1 MEYFLPIAEVFVS
14 LPLIFILSLVV
25 GILSGLFG
33 VGGGFLMTPFLIFL
47 GIPPAYAV
55 ANEAN
60 NILATSVSG
69 STTHYLKNTLDYKMG
84 LMIVIGGAVGTSL
97 GIFTF
102 SYFKGIGKIDTVI
115 SLAYMYILAIIG
127 TLMLVE
133 SLREID
139 QAKRNVLLKKKA
151 HVHYWIHGLP
161 LRMRFPKSKLYE
173 SIFTPIII
181 GLIVGFIA
189 AIMGIG
195 GAFILVPAMIYIIK
209 MPTKLVPGTSLFVT
223 IFVSVIVTFLHSFN
237 YGSID
242 LLLVLMLVIGSIVGV
257 QLGQK
262 LGERIDSSGLRALLA
277 ILLLIVGI
285 AIAYDSFFAVH
296 DTKEILNNGTKN
308 LAPFSNFIKNEYARD
323 LKDEYGCDD
332 LWDYLELNYESTI
345 IGSPMSHAWEEVKEC
360 IRRADQLG
368 DPHVTALTKLLALIE
383 LFGRKHGI
391 TASKKLL
398 SAAVNSKLKH
408 SLQVLEE
415 KSIVI
420 FRKSQD
426 EYRLFEGS
434 DIDINSEVE
443 VQKAQINY
451 DWDIILKEIPTPIP
465 IVPKRHYLETGAL
478 RWFERRIVSVSYF
491 ENNPSMKLMDN
502 ITGLFF

>member
-1 MEYFLPIAEVFVS
+1 MEVFLPIAQVFVN
-14 LPLIFILSLVV
+14 PIEILLLSAIV
-25 GILSGLFG
+25 GVLSGLFG

-84 LMIVIGGAVGTSL
+84 FMIVIGGGIGTTL
-97 GIFTF
+97 GIYTFT
-102 SYFKGIGKIDTVI
+102 YFKGIGKIDTVI

-133 SLREID
+133 SLGEID
-139 QAKRNVLLKKKA
+139 KTKKNIVVKKKL

-209 MPTKLVPGTSLFVT
+209 MPTRLVPGTSLFVT

-242 LLLVLMLVIGSIVGV
+242 LLLVLMLVIGSIIGV

-262 LGERIDSSGLRALLA
+262 LGEQIDSSGLKALLA

-285 AIAYDSFFAVH
+285 AIAYDTFFANEIKSEIIKTTNS
-296 DTKEILNNGTKN
+296 DLNFFSQFILDFSKEMPFFYGLFSIMFAVILG
-308 LAPFSNFIKNEYARD
+308 
-323 LKDEYGCDD
+323 
-332 LWDYLELNYESTI
+332 
-345 IGSPMSHAWEEVKEC
+345 IGAAF
-360 IRRADQLG
+360 IRRFLSN
-368 DPHVTALTKLLALIE
+368 L
-383 LFGRKHGI
+383 RK
-391 TASKKLL
+391 KYF
-398 SAAVNSKLKH
+398 LK
-408 SLQVLEE
+408 
-415 KSIVI
+415 
-420 FRKSQD
+420 
-426 EYRLFEGS
+426 
-434 DIDINSEVE
+434 
-443 VQKAQINY
+443 
-451 DWDIILKEIPTPIP
+451 
-465 IVPKRHYLETGAL
+465 
-478 RWFERRIVSVSYF
+478 SV
-491 ENNPSMKLMDN
+491 K
-502 ITGLFF
+502 

>member
-1 MEYFLPIAEVFVS
+1 MEVFLPIAQVS
-14 LPLIFILSLVV
+14 INAVEILFLSAIV

-47 GIPPAYAV
+47 GVPPAYAV

-84 LMIVIGGAVGTSL
+84 FMIVIGGAIGTLL
-97 GIFTF
+97 GIYTF

-133 SLREID
+133 SLGEID
-139 QAKRNVLLKKKA
+139 NSRKNALIKKKL

-181 GLIVGFIA
+181 GLMVGFIA

-223 IFVSVIVTFLHSFN
+223 IFVSVIVTFLHAFN

-242 LLLVLMLVIGSIVGV
+242 LVLVLLLVVGSIIGV
-257 QLGQK
+257 QSGQK
-262 LGERIDSSGLRALLA
+262 LGEKINSSGLKALLA
-277 ILLLIVGI
+277 ILLLAVGI
-285 AIAYDSFFAVH
+285 AIAYDTFFVEHIEKEVIQVNNDDLNALSMLVQKFSKEMPVIYSLFSIFFAIALGVGAAF
-296 DTKEILNNGTKN
+296 IRRF
-308 LAPFSNFIKNEYARD
+308 FSD
-323 LKDEYGCDD
+323 LK
-332 LWDYLELNYESTI
+332 
-345 IGSPMSHAWEEVKEC
+345 K
-360 IRRADQLG
+360 
-368 DPHVTALTKLLALIE
+368 
-383 LFGRKHGI
+383 KHFSK
-391 TASKKLL
+391 AS
-398 SAAVNSKLKH
+398 
-408 SLQVLEE
+408 
-415 KSIVI
+415 
-420 FRKSQD
+420 
-426 EYRLFEGS
+426 
-434 DIDINSEVE
+434 
-443 VQKAQINY
+443 
-451 DWDIILKEIPTPIP
+451 
-465 IVPKRHYLETGAL
+465 
-478 RWFERRIVSVSYF
+478 
-491 ENNPSMKLMDN
+491 
-502 ITGLFF
+502 

>member
-1 MEYFLPIAEVFVS
+1 MEVFLPIAQVS
-14 LPLIFILSLVV
+14 INAFEILFLSAIV

-47 GIPPAYAV
+47 GVPPAYAV

-84 LMIVIGGAVGTSL
+84 FMIVIGGAIGTLL
-97 GIFTF
+97 GIYTF

-133 SLREID
+133 SLGEID
-139 QAKRNVLLKKKA
+139 NSRKNALIKKKL

-181 GLIVGFIA
+181 GLMVGFIA

-223 IFVSVIVTFLHSFN
+223 IFVSVIVTFLHAFN

-242 LLLVLMLVIGSIVGV
+242 LVLVLLLVVGSIIGV
-257 QLGQK
+257 QSGQK
-262 LGERIDSSGLRALLA
+262 LGEKINSSGLKALLA
-277 ILLLIVGI
+277 ILLLAVGI
-285 AIAYDSFFAVH
+285 AIAYDTFFVEHVEKEIMQVNNDDLNALSMLVQKFSKEMPVIYSLFSIFFAIALGVGAAF
-296 DTKEILNNGTKN
+296 IRRF
-308 LAPFSNFIKNEYARD
+308 FSD
-323 LKDEYGCDD
+323 LK
-332 LWDYLELNYESTI
+332 
-345 IGSPMSHAWEEVKEC
+345 K
-360 IRRADQLG
+360 
-368 DPHVTALTKLLALIE
+368 
-383 LFGRKHGI
+383 KHFSK
-391 TASKKLL
+391 AS
-398 SAAVNSKLKH
+398 
-408 SLQVLEE
+408 
-415 KSIVI
+415 
-420 FRKSQD
+420 
-426 EYRLFEGS
+426 
-434 DIDINSEVE
+434 
-443 VQKAQINY
+443 
-451 DWDIILKEIPTPIP
+451 
-465 IVPKRHYLETGAL
+465 
-478 RWFERRIVSVSYF
+478 
-491 ENNPSMKLMDN
+491 
-502 ITGLFF
+502 

>member
-1 MEYFLPIAEVFVS
+1 MEVFLPIAQVFVN
-14 LPLIFILSLVV
+14 PIEILLLSAIV
-25 GILSGLFG
+25 GVLSGLFG

-69 STTHYLKNTLDYKMG
+69 STTYYLKNILDYKMG
-84 LMIVIGGAVGTSL
+84 FMIVIGGAIGTTL
-97 GIFTF
+97 GIYTFT
-102 SYFKGIGKIDTVI
+102 YFKGIGKIDTVI

-139 QAKRNVLLKKKA
+139 QAKRNVLAKKKA

-277 ILLLIVGI
+277 VLLLIVGI
-285 AIAYDSFFAVH
+285 AIAYDTFFADEV
-296 DTKEILNNGTKN
+296 INGTTMSVKSDLNFFSRFIIDFSKEMPFFYGLFSIMFAIVLGVAAAFLRRFISN
-308 LAPFSNFIKNEYARD
+308 LKGKIFIK
-323 LKDEYGCDD
+323 
-332 LWDYLELNYESTI
+332 S
-345 IGSPMSHAWEEVKEC
+345 
-360 IRRADQLG
+360 
-368 DPHVTALTKLLALIE
+368 
-383 LFGRKHGI
+383 
-391 TASKKLL
+391 
-398 SAAVNSKLKH
+398 
-408 SLQVLEE
+408 
-415 KSIVI
+415 
-420 FRKSQD
+420 
-426 EYRLFEGS
+426 
-434 DIDINSEVE
+434 
-443 VQKAQINY
+443 
-451 DWDIILKEIPTPIP
+451 
-465 IVPKRHYLETGAL
+465 
-478 RWFERRIVSVSYF
+478 
-491 ENNPSMKLMDN
+491 
-502 ITGLFF
+502 

>member
-1 MEYFLPIAEVFVS
+1 MEVFLPIAQVS
-14 LPLIFILSLVV
+14 INAVEILFLSAIV

-47 GIPPAYAV
+47 GVPPAYAV

-84 LMIVIGGAVGTSL
+84 FMIVIGGAIGTLL
-97 GIFTF
+97 GIYTF

-133 SLREID
+133 SLGEID
-139 QAKRNVLLKKKA
+139 NSRKNALIKKKL

-181 GLIVGFIA
+181 GLMVGFIA

-223 IFVSVIVTFLHSFN
+223 IFVSVIVTFLHAFN

-242 LLLVLMLVIGSIVGV
+242 LVLVLLLVVGSIIGV
-257 QLGQK
+257 QSGQK
-262 LGERIDSSGLRALLA
+262 LGEKINSSGLKALLA
-277 ILLLIVGI
+277 ILLLAVGI
-285 AIAYDSFFAVH
+285 AIAYDTFFVEHVEKEIMQVNNDDLNALSMLVQKFSKEMPVIYSLFSIFFAIALGVSAAF
-296 DTKEILNNGTKN
+296 IRRF
-308 LAPFSNFIKNEYARD
+308 FSD
-323 LKDEYGCDD
+323 LK
-332 LWDYLELNYESTI
+332 
-345 IGSPMSHAWEEVKEC
+345 K
-360 IRRADQLG
+360 
-368 DPHVTALTKLLALIE
+368 
-383 LFGRKHGI
+383 KHF
-391 TASKKLL
+391 SK
-398 SAAVNSKLKH
+398 SA
-408 SLQVLEE
+408 
-415 KSIVI
+415 
-420 FRKSQD
+420 
-426 EYRLFEGS
+426 
-434 DIDINSEVE
+434 
-443 VQKAQINY
+443 
-451 DWDIILKEIPTPIP
+451 
-465 IVPKRHYLETGAL
+465 
-478 RWFERRIVSVSYF
+478 
-491 ENNPSMKLMDN
+491 
-502 ITGLFF
+502 

>member
-1 MEYFLPIAEVFVS
+1 MEVYLPIAGVS
-14 LPLIFILSLVV
+14 VDIFLILFLSLVV
-25 GILSGLFG
+25 GVLSGLFG
-33 VGGGFLMTPFLIFL
+33 VGGGFLMTPFLIFM
-47 GIPPAYAV
+47 GVPPAYAV
-55 ANEAN
+55 PNEVN

-84 LMIVIGGAVGTSL
+84 LMIVIGGIIGTSL
-97 GIFTF
+97 GIYTFT
-102 SYFKGIGKIDTVI
+102 YFKGIGKIDTVI

-133 SLREID
+133 SLGEID
-139 QAKRNVLLKKKA
+139 KAKRNIVVKKKL

-242 LLLVLMLVIGSIVGV
+242 LLLVLMLVIGSIIGV
-257 QLGQK
+257 QIGQK

-285 AIAYDSFFAVH
+285 AIAYDTFFA
-296 DTKEILNNGTKN
+296 DQIKNGTTTTISSDLNFFSTFIIDFSKEM
-308 LAPFSNFIKNEYARD
+308 PFF
-323 LKDEYGCDD
+323 YG
-332 LWDYLELNYESTI
+332 LFTI
-345 IGSPMSHAWEEVKEC
+345 MFAIILGVGAAF
-360 IRRADQLG
+360 IRRFISNL
-368 DPHVTALTKLLALIE
+368 KNKILL
-383 LFGRKHGI
+383 
-391 TASKKLL
+391 
-398 SAAVNSKLKH
+398 
-408 SLQVLEE
+408 
-415 KSIVI
+415 KS
-420 FRKSQD
+420 
-426 EYRLFEGS
+426 
-434 DIDINSEVE
+434 
-443 VQKAQINY
+443 
-451 DWDIILKEIPTPIP
+451 
-465 IVPKRHYLETGAL
+465 
-478 RWFERRIVSVSYF
+478 
-491 ENNPSMKLMDN
+491 
-502 ITGLFF
+502 

>member
-1 MEYFLPIAEVFVS
+1 MEIFLPIAQVFVN
-14 LPLIFILSLVV
+14 PIEILLLSAIV

-84 LMIVIGGAVGTSL
+84 FIIVIGGAIGTSL
-97 GIFTF
+97 GIYIFT
-102 SYFKGIGKIDTVI
+102 YFKGIGKIDTVI

-139 QAKRNVLLKKKA
+139 RVKRNIIIKKKL

-173 SIFTPIII
+173 SIFTPILI

-242 LLLVLMLVIGSIVGV
+242 LLLVLMLVIGSIIGV
-257 QLGQK
+257 QVGQK
-262 LGERIDSSGLRALLA
+262 LGEKIDSSGLRALMAVL
-277 ILLLIVGI
+277 ILIVGI
-285 AIAYDSFFAVH
+285 AIAYDTFFSENIQSNIVKATNS
-296 DTKEILNNGTKN
+296 DLNFFSKFIIDFSKDM
-308 LAPFSNFIKNEYARD
+308 PFF
-323 LKDEYGCDD
+323 YG
-332 LWDYLELNYESTI
+332 LFSIMFAIFLGVAAAL
-345 IGSPMSHAWEEVKEC
+345 
-360 IRRADQLG
+360 IRR
-368 DPHVTALTKLLALIE
+368 
-383 LFGRKHGI
+383 F
-391 TASKKLL
+391 ASNLKKKV
-398 SAAVNSKLKH
+398 SF
-408 SLQVLEE
+408 
-415 KSIVI
+415 KS
-420 FRKSQD
+420 
-426 EYRLFEGS
+426 
-434 DIDINSEVE
+434 
-443 VQKAQINY
+443 
-451 DWDIILKEIPTPIP
+451 T
-465 IVPKRHYLETGAL
+465 
-478 RWFERRIVSVSYF
+478 
-491 ENNPSMKLMDN
+491 
-502 ITGLFF
+502 